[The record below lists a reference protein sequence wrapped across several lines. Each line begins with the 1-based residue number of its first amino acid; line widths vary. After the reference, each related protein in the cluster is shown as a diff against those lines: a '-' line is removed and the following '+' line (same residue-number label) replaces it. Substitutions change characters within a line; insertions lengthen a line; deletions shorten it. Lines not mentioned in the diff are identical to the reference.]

1 MQERDCDLTTS
12 IDVVNISDRA
22 GELMSSHRRPTL
34 KQPTQGL
41 TSFIEQPAAVFPMLA
56 VESETHEVSALR
68 STSRLRRST
77 RFWLAKETSLVDKQ
91 SL

>member
-12 IDVVNISDRA
+12 MDVVNISDRA
-22 GELMSSHRRPTL
+22 DELMSSHRRPTL

-56 VESETHEVSALR
+56 VESETREVSALR
-68 STSRLRRST
+68 ST
-77 RFWLAKETSLVDKQ
+77 RF
-91 SL
+91 